1 VVTARELAYGTYGA
15 WRLALFDRHG
25 LSYFDNTIEAFWR
38 SFQAAVIAAPGY
50 ALFVALQLASYEL
63 SSGPVRIFLV
73 EAIAYVI
80 RWVAFPL
87 VVWYVAQFLSRSDR
101 YYRYMAAYNWAQLL
115 VVALFLVITA
125 VAKEGLFPSPVGEAL
140 SVLAMVASL
149 AYQWF
154 ITRAGLD
161 IKGGAAAAI
170 VMLDLIISLILNSVT
185 LRLL

>member
-1 VVTARELAYGTYGA
+1 MVTAREIAYGTYGA

-50 ALFVALQLASYEL
+50 ALFVLIQLAGYET
-63 SSGPVRIFLV
+63 SSGPFRIFLV
-73 EAIAYVI
+73 ETIAYVI

-87 VVWYVAQFLSRSDR
+87 VVWYVAQFLGRSDR
-101 YYRYMAAYNWAQLL
+101 YFRYMAAYNWAQLL
-115 VVALFLVITA
+115 LVALFLVITA
-125 VAKEGLFPSPVGEAL
+125 VAKGGLFPSPVGEAL
-140 SVLAMVASL
+140 SLFAMIASL

-170 VMLDLIISLILNSVT
+170 VMLDFVISLILNSIT
-185 LRLL
+185 LRLI